1 MTVNTQVK
9 KVSAVGDGA
18 TRTFSFSPIVIYAND
33 ELEVITTVIAT
44 GVETEISQGSS
55 STTYSISIAANGY
68 PDTGS
73 IDYPASGGTLI
84 PNTVRISIRHK
95 PTIEN
100 LTDLSPGKYDPAVQ
114 ETQYDKFARIMLLLQ
129 EQLDRSLKFPV
140 SSTDVASTLS
150 TEIPTPIS
158 GDGEKFLRLNSARTA
173 IELAVVSSTADASA
187 SDSTPQ
193 DVNLSAGAAGSNAP
207 YSREDHAH
215 LLPTTVPRLATE
227 NVYTESQ
234 VWFKGSDVTSAGAM
248 TLGAGNIFDITA
260 SNTINTIVTIGVGT
274 VIILHFDAALTITH
288 NSSDM
293 VLPGGEDIVTFAG
306 YELML
311 YEYAAGDWRFISDNS
326 DIALFRRQ
334 AVDLGAKVTLFT
346 DFLGDT
352 LEDNEWNAT
361 AGGGT
366 GNTVAMSA
374 GAGGRYSL
382 LTSSVDEGATHADG
396 GSGISSAALNW
407 RADQGGLVMEARIR
421 IDNITS
427 VAIFVGFTDVES
439 TTVELPIFKTVG
451 ADTIDSDATDACGVC
466 FDTDGTTD
474 EWFHG
479 GVDTGTDTAATHSSS
494 APVNDTYVIVRV
506 EVSAAGAVRGYID
519 GTAIGSATAS
529 AVTPTAP
536 LTPAIFVCQRT
547 GSARTLLVD
556 YIWVQASR

>member
-114 ETQYDKFARIMLLLQ
+114 ETQYDKFTRIMLLLQ
-129 EQLDRSLKFPV
+129 EQVDRCLKLPV
-140 SSTDVASTLS
+140 SSTDVASALV
-150 TEIPTPIS
+150 TEIATPIS
-158 GDGEKFLRLNSARTA
+158 GDGTKSLVLNAAETA
-173 IELAVVSSTADASA
+173 FALSVASTTTGSA
-187 SDSTPQ
+187 SDSTPA
-193 DVNLSAGAAGSNAP
+193 DVNLSAGAAGSNAA
-207 YSREDHAH
+207 YSRDDHAH
-215 LLPTTVPRLATE
+215 FLPTTVPRLATE

-234 VWFKGSDVTSAGAM
+234 VWFKGSDVTAAGAM
-248 TLGAGNIFDITA
+248 TLGAGNIFDIDGSTPIA
-260 SNTINTIVTIGVGT
+260 TITTIGVGT
-274 VIILHFDAALTITH
+274 VIILHFNAATTITH
-288 NSSDM
+288 NASDM
-293 VLPGGEDIVTFAG
+293 VLPGAEDISTFVG

-311 YEYAAGDWRFISDNS
+311 LEYATGDWRFISDNA
-326 DIALFRRQ
+326 DIAVYRRSS
-334 AVDLGAKVTLFT
+334 VDFTLKTTLQT
-346 DFLGDT
+346 DFHGDT
-352 LEDNEWNAT
+352 LDGNLWNAT
-361 AGGGT
+361 AGGGS
-366 GNTVAMSA
+366 GNAVAMSA

-382 LTSSVDEGATHADG
+382 LTSSADEGATHANG
-396 GSGISSAALNW
+396 ASGISSAALNW
-407 RADQGGLVMEARIR
+407 RADQGGLTLEARIQV
-421 IDNITS
+421 DDITS

-451 ADTIDSDATDACGVC
+451 ADTIDSDAVNACGVG

-474 EWFHG
+474 QWFHG
-479 GVDTGTDTAATHSSS
+479 GVKANTDTAATHSGS
-494 APVNDTYVIVRV
+494 APVNDTWATIRV
-506 EVSAAGAVRGYID
+506 EVGLSGAVRGFINGIAI
-519 GTAIGSATAS
+519 GTATFS
-529 AVTPTAP
+529 AVTATTP
-536 LTPAIFVCQRT
+536 LTPVIFVCQRT

-556 YIWVQASR
+556 YIWCQASR